1 MPKLGFYGLILL
13 SMTVCGPLKAQDV
26 LSSITDT
33 SDSVSVAASTADT
46 AAVPNATNLNV
57 EWWRYFESVANN
69 LATAN
74 PRIQALQ
81 QHLDQLIPTLKPDA
95 QGKAQELRNRV
106 IGNLQALA
114 KTPASTPME
123 TSLAGSFR
131 DTYTIEQWITLERQN
146 REKQKELANEQAS
159 IDQLGKAVEV
169 ALNQYDKEMATYIST
184 ATTDAGK
191 AILGIEIM
199 AARSSLA
206 LAQQRLN
213 RYRKTFSIL
222 QTNAETL
229 SQQKNIALER
239 LHATPDSLKAL
250 DETRQQQQLALSR
263 TTTRLHRA
271 QSLSLGALSESP
283 EALANSRLQEQ
294 RVTAAAIDE
303 MQVKLQLA
311 ITDGMI
317 TLTRLLTSPGSNT
330 AELRQQIDDGSLL
343 SEESSNLLNGWRAET
358 LREQNR
364 SQTQLLSQPLE
375 SLKVIHQARNNLAQ
389 ETQLK
394 LLELNES
401 RLTLATLLE
410 QSQLLLNQQEGGMK
424 NLLTA
429 AIKTLQEGWKTTT
442 SFASD
447 SLFKIGETPVTILG
461 LLRVVVIVTL
471 AWTVSSLFRRALAK
485 IAASNDKEGSA
496 LYTVGRLA
504 HYVILLVGMMIA
516 LSSIGLDF
524 SNLALVAGALSVGI
538 GFGLQSIVNNFVSGL
553 ILLFERSLK
562 VGDFIEL
569 DSGVHGTIV
578 DINVRSTLI
587 NTNDNV
593 DIIVPNSEL
602 VGTKVTNWTLR
613 EATRRMRIPFGV
625 AYGCDKEHVKAAV
638 LEAAAR
644 VPVTLQTPE
653 KYLPQVWL
661 VGFGDSSLN
670 FELVVWVSQAAVK
683 RPSGI
688 TAAYLWEIET
698 SLKQHGI
705 EIPFP
710 QRDLNIRSLFD
721 KRGAE
726 AEALL
731 RGKL

>member
-57 EWWRYFESVANN
+57 EWWRYFEDIANN
-69 LATAN
+69 LATAS

-538 GFGLQSIVNNFVSGL
+538 GFGLQSIVSNFVSGL

-721 KRGAE
+721 KRGSE